1 METTRRIGGH
11 RRVGPRRRGRVA
23 VIAGGLLAAVAL
35 SSGSGA
41 QAATPTVSFS
51 GLCVLGLAN
60 VITPSPSGVSVGPAG
75 AVQVTNKAS
84 GSLKVSSNG
93 KSVTLG
99 KGDSTV
105 FSYPGSDA
113 VRSYPVKASCAAVDL
128 SSAATVTVAA
138 NPAPAKPDPKPADDT
153 PAPGAGSGSGTGTG
167 SGSGSGSGSG
177 TGAGSGTGT
186 GSGTGGTT
194 GGTSPVAGVPVT
206 GALPPG
212 FGNVPVAL
220 SAPGA
225 GNLPIPDVQAAV
237 PGSPGEAAPPAVD
250 LLTSGDDAQAAAQP
264 ATRQVAQSRTS
275 SPSIHMLLILVATVL
290 FLGVGAAAVRAVR
303 ATRPGGAALARA

>member
-1 METTRRIGGH
+1 
-11 RRVGPRRRGRVA
+11 
-23 VIAGGLLAAVAL
+23 
-35 SSGSGA
+35 
-41 QAATPTVSFS
+41 
-51 GLCVLGLAN
+51 
-60 VITPSPSGVSVGPAG
+60 
-75 AVQVTNKAS
+75 
-84 GSLKVSSNG
+84 
-93 KSVTLG
+93 
-99 KGDSTV
+99 
-105 FSYPGSDA
+105 
-113 VRSYPVKASCAAVDL
+113 
-128 SSAATVTVAA
+128 
-138 NPAPAKPDPKPADDT
+138 
-153 PAPGAGSGSGTGTG
+153 
-167 SGSGSGSGSG
+167 
-177 TGAGSGTGT
+177 
-186 GSGTGGTT
+186 
-194 GGTSPVAGVPVT
+194 VT

-250 LLTSGDDAQAAAQP
+250 LLASGDDAQAAAQP

>member
-1 METTRRIGGH
+1 M
-11 RRVGPRRRGRVA
+11 A

-153 PAPGAGSGSGTGTG
+153 PAPGAGSGSGTG
-167 SGSGSGSGSG
+167 SGSGSGSG

-206 GALPPG
+206 GVLPPG

-250 LLTSGDDAQAAAQP
+250 LLASGDDAQAAAQP